1 MSPVKRLHVNIAK
14 LKYSMRKVHYGYFRC
29 RFRRKQ
35 FELCEFTF
43 GNGRFL
49 GWFNYADT
57 GWNMTVLIGSLFCPS
72 RSSRVRVYHK
82 IKLPSHRKTVWR
94 SSRLF
99 CLNLRCIGYTSNN
112 YRKYIKHSIQAARKW
127 ILVSPATFN
136 VDPRSET
143 CYSTECHFVT
153 PFYCDF
159 LYFPLQQQKTRTA
172 VYFQLYCADIHQI
185 LQHCVQIK
193 RLPSI
198 SWRTFAFCRLA
209 FFCK

>member
-1 MSPVKRLHVNIAK
+1 MADFWDDLI
-14 LKYSMRKVHYGYFRC
+14 M
-29 RFRRKQ
+29 
-35 FELCEFTF
+35 
-43 GNGRFL
+43 
-49 GWFNYADT
+49 GWDDS
-57 GWNMTVLIGSLFCPS
+57 GWNMTVLIESLFFCPS

-143 CYSTECHFVT
+143 RYSTKCHFVT

-159 LYFPLQQQKTRTA
+159 LYFPLQQQKTWTV
-172 VYFQLYCADIHQI
+172 VYFQLYCADIHKI
-185 LQHCVQIK
+185 LQHCVRIK

-198 SWRTFAFCRLA
+198 SWRYAILAFAFCRLA